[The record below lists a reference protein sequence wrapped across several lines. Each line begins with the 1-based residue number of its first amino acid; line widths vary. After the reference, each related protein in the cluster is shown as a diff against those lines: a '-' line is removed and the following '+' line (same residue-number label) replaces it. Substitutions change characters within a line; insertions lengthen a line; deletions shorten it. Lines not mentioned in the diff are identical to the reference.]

1 MIESDVRYQ
10 IDRSLVATGWILQA
24 GHEDKNVYF
33 EESVKLRLAAISI
46 QRLGQKRP
54 DYTLFDGTSPIAI
67 IEAKK
72 ASVSD
77 LGDALKQASDYAKRI
92 GVDIVFAC
100 NGLTVKSLHVSSG
113 LPLYLNGIEVTEFP
127 DLQLLQKFRVN
138 QSNQLFTIPKKV
150 LKSRTDLI
158 RLFAELNDD
167 LRAEGLRAGIERF
180 SEFANILF
188 LKLLSEKGEDE
199 IWRQLLRLREQDLL
213 PYLNNV
219 AMEQLRENYGGE
231 VITGT
236 AIQNP
241 KTLKRIVVTLNALQL
256 SDIDEDIK
264 GVAFEHFIQKTTDT
278 QNDLGEY
285 FTPRHIVRFM
295 VRLLDP
301 QYGESV
307 YDPFCGTGGFLTETF
322 RHISQQCNLTVDALD
337 TLNYRTVFGGEI
349 TTTARIAKMNM
360 ILFGDGHSGVNQ
372 QDSLRAESEGK
383 YKNVLSNIPFSQRI
397 AREVLNQVGGTA
409 QYVRHAD
416 EACVLKCFN
425 SLRLGGS
432 MAIVVPEGLLVNRQ
446 HKEFLRFLLQNSTIR
461 MLIRLPRGC
470 FAPYTDAKTG
480 IIYLT
485 DKGSGQTEWF
495 YRVTIKNDGYDSKR
509 QQVPGIND
517 LDRTLFF
524 FHKACCPQSMLPENL
539 DVSVVSVQ
547 NLASKESFYFHTSW
561 RLGSHKRYVKL
572 EDVAILKNGKS
583 ITKAA
588 TTPGDIPVIA
598 GGRGTVPYTH
608 GEYNYSGQVFT
619 ISKSGAYAGYVWW
632 HDDPIWASDCI
643 VVRSKDESKY
653 LTRYLY
659 MCMALKQAELYDRQQ
674 GTGQPHVYVS
684 HIRDFP
690 VPEVPI
696 ERQRNLLM
704 EEEAYQKK
712 LRELK
717 MEIRIGREKID
728 QALSSFYE
736 Q

>member
-10 IDRSLVATGWILQA
+10 IDRSLEATGWILEA
-24 GHEDKNVYF
+24 GQENKNVFF
-33 EESVKLRLAAISI
+33 EESVKLRLSANSI
-46 QRLGQKRP
+46 QKLGQKRP
-54 DYTLFDGTSPIAI
+54 DYTLFDGASPIAI
-67 IEAKK
+67 VEAKK

-77 LGDALKQASDYAKRI
+77 LGDALKQASDYAERI
-92 GVDIVFAC
+92 GVDFVFAC

-127 DLQLLQKFRVN
+127 DLQLLQKFRAN
-138 QSNQLFTIPKKV
+138 RSNQLFTVPKKV
-150 LKSRTDLI
+150 LKSRTELI

-199 IWRQLLRLREQDLL
+199 IWQQLLRLREQDILL
-213 PYLNNV
+213 YLNKV

-236 AIQNP
+236 AIRNP
-241 KTLKRIVVTLNALQL
+241 KTLKRIVLTLNALQL

-285 FTPRHIVRFM
+285 FTPRHIIRFM

-301 QYGESV
+301 QYGENV

-322 RHISQQCNLTVDALD
+322 RHISHQCRLTIDALD
-337 TLNYRTVFGGEI
+337 TLNYKTVFGGEI

-372 QDSLRAESEGK
+372 QDSLRTNSEAK
-383 YKNVLSNIPFSQRI
+383 YNNVLSNIPFSQRI
-397 AREVLNQVGGTA
+397 TQEVLNLVGGTA

-425 SLRLGGS
+425 SLKLGGS
-432 MAIVVPEGLLVNRQ
+432 MAVVVPEGLLVNRQ
-446 HKEFLRFLLQNSTIR
+446 HKEFLRFLLRNSTIR

-480 IIYLT
+480 IIFLT
-485 DKGSGQTEWF
+485 DKGLGQTEWF

-509 QQVPGIND
+509 QPIPGIND
-517 LDRTLFF
+517 LDSTLFF
-524 FHKACCPQSMLPENL
+524 FRESAIPLNTLPESL

-547 NLASKESFYFHTSW
+547 NLASKETFYLHTSW
-561 RLGSHKRYVKL
+561 KLGSHKQYVKL
-572 EDVAILKNGKS
+572 EDVAILRNGTS
-583 ITKAA
+583 ITKA
-588 TTPGDIPVIA
+588 TTMPGDIPVIA

-608 GEYNYSGQVFT
+608 GEYNYSGRIFT
-619 ISKSGAYAGYVWW
+619 ISKSGAYSGYVWW

-659 MCMALKQAELYDRQQ
+659 MCMALKQAELYERQQ
-674 GTGQPHVYVS
+674 GTGQPHVYISLV
-684 HIRDFP
+684 RDFP
-690 VPEVPI
+690 IPVITI
-696 ERQRNLLM
+696 ERQRRLLQ
-704 EEEAYQKK
+704 EYEEAQEK
-712 LRELK
+712 LRKLN
-717 MEIRIGREKID
+717 MEIRTGREKID
-728 QALSSFYE
+728 QALKSFYE
-736 Q
+736 